1 MRTLTS
7 RIASVLVPAVLLL
20 SGCGGDESGTPL
32 RSGVLTAEYAGTAF
46 TPVNG
51 FATTYM
57 GKGVV
62 VLGDGP
68 VHCGSESAND
78 PPSGRNASFSITT
91 LTPGTY
97 GTVFVQLFEN
107 VSSFHG
113 VGASKGN
120 VTITSVSAESVAGM
134 ISFDYTADD
143 GKHYAINGNFDVV
156 HCAP

>member
-1 MRTLTS
+1 MRTLPS
-7 RIASVLVPAVLLL
+7 QLACVLLPL
-20 SGCGGDESGTPL
+20 TMLLAGCGSDESGTPL
-32 RSGVLTAEYAGTAF
+32 RSGALTAEYAGTAF

-57 GKGVV
+57 GKGAV

-78 PPSGRNASFSITT
+78 PPSGRNASFSVTA

-97 GTVFVQLFEN
+97 SNVLVQLFEN

-113 VGASKGN
+113 VGANKGT
-120 VTITSVSAESVAGM
+120 VTITSVTAESVAGT
-134 ISFDYTADD
+134 IAFDYTADD
-143 GKHYAINGNFDVV
+143 GKHYAINGSFDAV